1 MKNVTAGANP
11 MDIRRGMSK
20 AVATA
25 VETIKAHSQKVKDS
39 NDIARVGTISA
50 GDPEIGRLIAEA
62 MEKVTSDGVITIE
75 ENKTTAER
83 HHLVG
88 IGGHIGGQGA
98 AVQLQYFHGLL
109 GNSYLT
115 SWSDGYA

>member
-1 MKNVTAGANP
+1 
-11 MDIRRGMSK
+11 MSK
-20 AVATA
+20 AVTKA

-75 ENKTTAER
+75 ENETTSPIRRSASFR
-83 HHLVG
+83 
-88 IGGHIGGQGA
+88 I
-98 AVQLQYFHGLL
+98 
-109 GNSYLT
+109 S
-115 SWSDGYA
+115 SPCWSR

>member
-1 MKNVTAGANP
+1 MVNEGMKNVTAGANP

-75 ENKTTAER
+75 ENKTTAETYNE
-83 HHLVG
+83 
-88 IGGHIGGQGA
+88 IGRAH
-98 AVQLQYFHGLL
+98 V
-109 GNSYLT
+109 
-115 SWSDGYA
+115 